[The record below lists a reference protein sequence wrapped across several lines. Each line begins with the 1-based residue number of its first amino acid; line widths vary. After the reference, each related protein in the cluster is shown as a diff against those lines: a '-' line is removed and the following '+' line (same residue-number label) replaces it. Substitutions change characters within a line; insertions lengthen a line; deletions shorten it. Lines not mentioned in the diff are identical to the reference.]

1 MSANKW
7 LKLTIETD
15 PVLADSI
22 SDFLVGVIEG
32 GVETG
37 APDEPNFGILT
48 CYVQKANP
56 EPEEVADIILRVSTH
71 LAELAKAFA
80 VPVPVLSSSFIEE
93 EDWGSTWKEH
103 FKPFAIVPGLTIAP
117 TWEDYQPSAGELVI
131 TMDPGMAFGTGHHAT
146 TTLSLQLLRKSLVE
160 EKGALS
166 LLDVGTGTGILGMA
180 AVLFGASEVTAIDN
194 DPEAVAAAGD
204 NAQRN
209 GLADRM
215 AVSLTPLGELTG
227 QYQIVVANIVHD
239 VLLALAD
246 DLTRLTA
253 ETGILILSGILVGD
267 QAANIQRFFIS
278 KGFEVLDLE
287 ARQEWAAL
295 RFRRR

>member
-1 MSANKW
+1 MSANRW

-37 APDEPNFGILT
+37 APDEPHYGVLT

-56 EPEEVADIILRVSTH
+56 EPEEVADTIQRVSTH

-80 VPVPVLSSSFIEE
+80 VPVPMLTSSFIEE

-103 FKPFAIVPGLTIAP
+103 FKPFSIVPGLIIAP
-117 TWEDYQPSAGELVI
+117 TWEDYRPNAGELVI

-146 TTLSLQLLRKSLVE
+146 TTLSLQLLRKSLAE
-160 EKGALS
+160 GKAAMR

-180 AVLFGASEVTAIDN
+180 AALFGASAVTAIDN

-204 NAQRN
+204 NARRN
-209 GLADRM
+209 GLADKM
-215 AVSLTPLGELTG
+215 EVSLTPLGQLSG

-253 ETGILILSGILVGD
+253 EAGFLILSGILAGD
-267 QAANIQRFFIS
+267 QVANIQRIFVG

-287 ARQEWAAL
+287 ISQEWAAL
-295 RFRRR
+295 RFRKR